1 MSEEISKY
9 CKLGYRISYDQTLAE
24 LYLPIMYDPYQYG
37 RDYNPALY
45 FRIVE
50 SNAEKCIQYFYYWD
64 KQDCKKD
71 YVISEPNTI
80 GSLAILQGPG
90 DTFLRRQ
97 QTRCQGLTGVFWIN
111 SGFEACRPVSR
122 TPMKALRPS
131 QKPISPATSRRSMSR
146 PWLCMAMMT
155 RSFQSRTLQ

>member
-64 KQDCKKD
+64 KQDCKKY

-97 QTRCQGLTGVFWIN
+97 QTRCQGLTGYFGSIL
-111 SGFEACRPVSR
+111 
-122 TPMKALRPS
+122 ALEHAGRS
-131 QKPISPATSRRSMSR
+131 QER
-146 PWLCMAMMT
+146 L
-155 RSFQSRTLQ
+155 

>member
-71 YVISEPNTI
+71 YVISEPNTKDR
-80 GSLAILQGPG
+80 SQFYKDLATPFTAPT
-90 DTFLRRQ
+90 DKVPRSHR
-97 QTRCQGLTGVFWIN
+97 VFWIN
-111 SGFEACRPVSR
+111 SALEHAGRSR

-155 RSFQSRTLQ
+155 